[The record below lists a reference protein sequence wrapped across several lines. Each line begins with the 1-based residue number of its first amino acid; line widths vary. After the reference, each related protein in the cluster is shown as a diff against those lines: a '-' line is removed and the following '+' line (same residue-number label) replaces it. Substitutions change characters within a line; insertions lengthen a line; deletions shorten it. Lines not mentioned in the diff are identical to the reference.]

1 VRLWGRTR
9 GARDFVSRSEV
20 SVCPPETIRL
30 GPNAG
35 RTKKGQAVV
44 RRTDGWMDHRVMWF
58 VPSRFPRC
66 DIYFPFFSPFAA
78 HWGWLSHPSA
88 MGS

>member
-1 VRLWGRTR
+1 M
-9 GARDFVSRSEV
+9 
-20 SVCPPETIRL
+20 
-30 GPNAG
+30 
-35 RTKKGQAVV
+35 
-44 RRTDGWMDHRVMWF
+44 DGWMDHRVMWF

-78 HWGWLSHPSA
+78 HWGWLSHPTA